1 MSADQR
7 AVLAGAIDEFL
18 DRNPVA
24 ALTDLAFRE
33 CRFDAGLAFV
43 SFRPGCGGLG
53 LDPALQ
59 PFVEERFLAAG
70 APDTRMRNIVGLGLA
85 APTLHAHGDA
95 EQLKLLRPL
104 YSGEHVW
111 CQLFSEP
118 GAGSDLA
125 SLATRA
131 QDVGDDYV
139 VNGQK
144 VWTSYGHVARWGLL
158 LARTDPEQ
166 PKHDGLTYF
175 VLDMRT
181 PGVEVRGL
189 RQMTGESGF
198 NEVFLTD
205 VRVPKA
211 SVLGSPGLGWRI
223 AMTTLMNERIAPAS
237 RPAAMGE
244 GPIAEAIATYE
255 RAVHGGAAD
264 AADRDRLMRLW
275 GGVEA
280 ARLMSRRASAG
291 PLGSIVKLQLAETVR
306 AVYEYCLDLEGP
318 SALLID
324 DYTDHHPDVVT
335 PLGGG
340 HPGKAYLRAIANSI
354 EGGTSEVLKN
364 VLAERVLGLPGEPR
378 SDRDVPWSRIR
389 RS

>member
-1 MSADQR
+1 MSADDR
-7 AVLAGAIDEFL
+7 ESLSGAIDEFL
-18 DRNPVA
+18 DRNPPS
-24 ALTDLAFRE
+24 ALSDIEFRE
-33 CRFDAGLAFV
+33 RRFDAGLAFV
-43 SFRPGCGGLG
+43 GFRAGCGGLG
-53 LDPALQ
+53 LDAALQ
-59 PFVEERFLAAG
+59 PFAEERFLDAG
-70 APDTRMRNIVGLGLA
+70 VPDTRMRNIVGLGLA

-131 QDVGDDYV
+131 HDAGEHYV

-158 LARTDPEQ
+158 LARTDPER
-166 PKHDGLTYF
+166 PKHEGLTF
-175 VLDMRT
+175 FILDMDT
-181 PGVEVRGL
+181 PGIEVRGL
-189 RQMTGESGF
+189 RQITGESGF

-205 VRVPKA
+205 VRVPKT
-211 SVLGSPGLGWRI
+211 SVLGAPGLGWRI
-223 AMTTLMNERIAPAS
+223 AITTLMNERIAPAG

-255 RAVHGGAAD
+255 RAVRTDAAD
-264 AADRDRLMRLW
+264 AADRDRLMYLW
-275 GGVEA
+275 NSVEA
-280 ARLMSRRASAG
+280 ARLLSRRASAG

-318 SALLID
+318 GALLID
-324 DYTDHHPDVVT
+324 DYTDHRPDVVT

-354 EGGTSEVLKN
+354 EGGTSEVLKS

>member
-1 MSADQR
+1 MIADDR
-7 AVLAGAIDEFL
+7 ESLSGAIDEFL
-18 DRNPVA
+18 DRNPPS
-24 ALTDLAFRE
+24 ALSDIEFRE
-33 CRFDAGLAFV
+33 RRFDAGLAFV
-43 SFRPGCGGLG
+43 GFRASCGGLG

-59 PFVEERFLAAG
+59 PFAEERFLDAG
-70 APDTRMRNIVGLGLA
+70 VPDTRMRNIVGLGLA

-131 QDVGDDYV
+131 HDAGEQYV

-158 LARTDPEQ
+158 LARTDPER
-166 PKHDGLTYF
+166 PKHEGLTF
-175 VLDMRT
+175 FILDMDT
-181 PGVEVRGL
+181 PGIEVRGL
-189 RQMTGESGF
+189 RQITGESGF

-205 VRVPKA
+205 VRVPKT
-211 SVLGSPGLGWRI
+211 SVLGAPGLGWRI
-223 AMTTLMNERIAPAS
+223 AITTLMNERIAPAG

-255 RAVHGGAAD
+255 RAVRTAAAD
-264 AADRDRLMRLW
+264 AADRDRLMYLW
-275 GGVEA
+275 NSVEA
-280 ARLMSRRASAG
+280 ARLLSRRASAG

-318 SALLID
+318 GALLID
-324 DYTDHHPDVVT
+324 DYTDHRPDVVT

-354 EGGTSEVLKN
+354 EGGTSEVLKS

>member
-1 MSADQR
+1 MTDDHA
-7 AVLAGAIDEFL
+7 ALARAIDEFL
-18 DRNPVA
+18 DHNPFS
-24 ALTDLAFRE
+24 ALSDIEFRE
-33 CRFDAGLAFV
+33 RRFDAGLAFV
-43 SFRPGCGGLG
+43 SFRSGHGGQG

-59 PFVEERFLAAG
+59 PFAEQRFLDAG

-85 APTLHAHGDA
+85 APTLHAHGDV

-131 QDVGDDYV
+131 EDVGDHYI

-158 LARTDPEQ
+158 LARTDPEK
-166 PKHDGLTYF
+166 PKHQGITYF
-175 VLDMRT
+175 ILDMRT

-189 RQMTGESGF
+189 RQITGESGF

-205 VRVPKA
+205 VRVPKT
-211 SVLGSPGLGWRI
+211 SVLGAPGLGWRI
-223 AMTTLMNERIAPAS
+223 AMTTLMNERIAPAG

-244 GPIAEAIATYE
+244 GPIAEAIATYD
-255 RAVHGGAAD
+255 RAVRGETAD
-264 AADRDRLMRLW
+264 AADRDRLMQLW
-275 GGVEA
+275 NAVEA
-280 ARLMSRRASAG
+280 ARLLGRRASAG

-318 SALLID
+318 GALLVD
-324 DYTDHHPDVVT
+324 DYIDHRPDVVT

-340 HPGKAYLRAIANSI
+340 HAGKAYLRAIANSI
-354 EGGTSEVLKN
+354 EGGTSEVLKG
-364 VLAERVLGLPGEPR
+364 VLAERVLQLPADPR
-378 SDRDVPWSRIR
+378 TDRDVPWSQTR